1 VILTREQAEKTSTAV
16 AAAVGAFSFKMDVDQ
31 AAGRNALFGALL
43 AEFVA
48 GNGSAARDELEQ
60 LVQKIEAALPRAA
73 ELDAGAASVEVSE

>member
-1 VILTREQAEKTSTAV
+1 MILTREQADKTAVAV

-48 GNGSAARDELEQ
+48 GNGASSRAELDA
-60 LVQKIEAALPRAA
+60 LIGKIEDALPRAA
-73 ELDAGAASVEVSE
+73 ELDAGATSVEVGE